1 MKKAEKSVYFSESD
15 SNFPPLTQFFPL
27 IGDFFKLSKKIIMND
42 KSWTW
47 DNRVF
52 LPLLYSTTF
61 GFNFKCFGGWVGL
74 IQQRQ
79 NKVTTIHLSSA
90 SLVGRSDA
98 SVASQRSN
106 AGPENKLFCL
116 RSNFNCYCEVIIFK
130 DLKVKWGQV
139 LPII

>member
-27 IGDFFKLSKKIIMND
+27 TGDFFKLSKKIIMND

-61 GFNFKCFGGWVGL
+61 GFNFKCVVGGWGWFNKDKTKLQQSIYLLPAWLAGL
-74 IQQRQ
+74 MPPLRARDPMPDL
-79 NKVTTIHLSSA
+79 K
-90 SLVGRSDA
+90 
-98 SVASQRSN
+98 
-106 AGPENKLFCL
+106 NKLFCL
-116 RSNFNCYCEVIIFK
+116 RSNFNIYCEVIIFK